1 MCMIQIKIKE
11 NNMKHPFIIVLVI
24 TSILTLLN
32 VWYMIRSKRLHDMCV
47 KRRKQNK
54 NK

>member
-1 MCMIQIKIKE
+1 ME
-11 NNMKHPFIIVLVI
+11 HPFIIVL
-24 TSILTLLN
+24 TLAGVVNVLN
-32 VWYMIRSKRLHDMCV
+32 IWYMIRSKRLHNMCI

>member
-1 MCMIQIKIKE
+1 ME
-11 NNMKHPFIIVLVI
+11 HPFIIVLVI

-47 KRRKQNK
+47 KRRKINK
-54 NK
+54 NKNK